1 MNDNKKTDNVTEITK
16 AAKSVEIVGINFRD
30 AGKVY
35 YFSPGN
41 LKFNEGDRVIVDTA
55 RGTEMGTVKIPNKTV
70 SENDIV
76 SPLKAVTRLAT
87 KDDLARDAKNHEME
101 FEAALICKKKIAAH
115 GLGMRLVGVEYTFDN
130 SKLIFYFTCTDL
142 LSYQAFYVYA

>member
-1 MNDNKKTDNVTEITK
+1 MNDKNIEAVTEAAE

-30 AGKVY
+30 AGKIY

-41 LKFNEGDRVIVDTA
+41 IKFNEGDRVIVDTA

-70 SENDIV
+70 SESDIV
-76 SPLKAVTRLAT
+76 SPLKAATRLAT
-87 KDDLARDAKNHEME
+87 TDDIARDAKNHDME

-130 SKLIFYFTCTDL
+130 SKLIFHFTCESELTSESL
-142 LSYQAFYVYA
+142 